1 MCQNRAVSAVGSGV
15 VEMSTRLW
23 WAQGRRVEWREVER
37 YEEERVDSNDRRPPP
52 EGGEEEGWRME
63 VNW

>member
-1 MCQNRAVSAVGSGV
+1 
-15 VEMSTRLW
+15 
-23 WAQGRRVEWREVER
+23 VEWREVER